1 MERRKVLFYVQDTP
15 DAGFMDYPEGVDPEE
30 TKEGY
35 YVDVV
40 HEPYMDSSTSTMAI
54 QSKILI
60 ELNDKNIISILP
72 RQLIKFKE

>member
-15 DAGFMDYPEGVDPEE
+15 DGGFMDYPEGVDPEE

-35 YVDVV
+35 YIDVV
-40 HEPYMDSSTSTMAI
+40 HEPYMDSDTSTMVI

-60 ELNDKNIISILP
+60 ELDDKNIILILP
-72 RQLIKFKE
+72 RQLIKFED